1 MADKKLKS
9 AEPTPRFWHHAIEH
23 GGQLY
28 VRGGQTPY
36 FKSDRSHLT
45 ATLERFDPV
54 DEIWKP
60 LETEGTPH
68 LGITQTACICVSDTV
83 YMYGSDRKVLSELN
97 MKTFEWSQLWTSSET
112 DNGETP
118 MIKNACGIVYFHDG
132 YLGVFGGYACCSGSL
147 QPGSLQL
154 GSEFRR
160 SPYGGDMEGWTNEF
174 HIFNLNESKK
184 KKKKKIYIYIL
195 KPTV

>member
-1 MADKKLKS
+1 MADEKLKS

-23 GGQLY
+23 GGQVY
-28 VRGGQTPY
+28 VRGGRTPY
-36 FKSDRSHLT
+36 FKSDRSRLT

-54 DEIWKP
+54 DELWKL

-68 LGITQTACICVSDTV
+68 LGITQTACVCVSDTV

-112 DNGETP
+112 DNGKTP
-118 MIKNACGIVYFHDG
+118 MIKDACGIVYFHDR
-132 YLGVFGGYACCSGSL
+132 YLGVFGGYASPSGPL
-147 QPGSLQL
+147 QPGSKFHQ
-154 GSEFRR
+154 

-174 HIFNLNESKK
+174 HIFNINKSNNNNLS
-184 KKKKKIYIYIL
+184 
-195 KPTV
+195 